1 MLVSLNQTMTLAAN
15 QEEAWRLLR
24 DTKRL
29 AGLIPGV
36 EGIESEYAESSG
48 TNGVVPLEK
57 HVANVV
63 ERVGPFRL
71 NLKLAVTIVRTV
83 EPSLIEAEL
92 NGADAKSQNRL
103 SGTLRA
109 ELVQDHPA
117 ETRLSVDAS
126 VEVMGKLAALGASPI
141 RRRANELFAQ
151 FTERLQAQFS
161 PAGAAEAAEAPGAPE
176 KGSAA

>member
-1 MLVSLNQTMTLAAN
+1 MLVNLNQTLTLAAN
-15 QEEAWRLLR
+15 QQEAWSLLR

-36 EGIESEYAESSG
+36 EGITSEDG
-48 TNGVVPLEK
+48 TSVRTAGETPLEK
-57 HVANVV
+57 HLVDMV

-83 EPSLIEAEL
+83 APSLIEAEL
-92 NGADAKSQNRL
+92 SGTDAKGQNRL

-109 ELVQDHPA
+109 ELKQSEPSV
-117 ETRLSVDAS
+117 TLLNVDAS
-126 VEVMGKLAALGASPI
+126 VEVMGKLAALGAGPI

-151 FTERLQAQFS
+151 FTERLQGQFQTAEEG
-161 PAGAAEAAEAPGAPE
+161 PAA
-176 KGSAA
+176 

>member
-1 MLVSLNQTMTLAAN
+1 MLVSLNQTMTLAAS
-15 QEEAWRLLR
+15 QEEAWTLLR

-48 TNGVVPLEK
+48 TNGVVPLER
-57 HVANVV
+57 HVADVV
-63 ERVGPFRL
+63 EKVGPFRL
-71 NLKLAVTIVRTV
+71 NLKLAVTIVKVV

-103 SGTLRA
+103 SGKLRA
-109 ELVQDHPA
+109 KLMQNELS

-126 VEVMGKLAALGASPI
+126 VEVMGKLASLGAAPI

-151 FTERLQAQFS
+151 FTERLQSQFS
-161 PAGAAEAAEAPGAPE
+161 AAGAAEAPG

>member
-1 MLVSLNQTMTLAAN
+1 MLVSLNQTMTLAAS
-15 QEEAWRLLR
+15 QEEAWSLLR
-24 DTKRL
+24 DTKRR

-36 EGIESEYAESSG
+36 EGIESEYGESSG
-48 TNGVVPLEK
+48 TNGMVPQEK

-71 NLKLAVTIVRTV
+71 NLKLAVTIVKAV
-83 EPSLIEAEL
+83 EPFLIEAEL

-109 ELVQDHPA
+109 MLVQDHPT

-141 RRRANELFAQ
+141 RRRAKELFDQ
-151 FTERLQAQFS
+151 FTERLQSQFS
-161 PAGAAEAAEAPGAPE
+161 AAGAAEAAEG
-176 KGSAA
+176 GSAA

>member
-1 MLVSLNQTMTLAAN
+1 MLVNLNQTMTLAAS

-36 EGIESEYAESSG
+36 EGITSDYGESGG
-48 TNGVVPLEK
+48 TNGEPSRER
-57 HVANVV
+57 HVAEVV

-71 NLKLAVTIVRTV
+71 NLKLAVTIVKAV
-83 EPSLIEAEL
+83 EPCLIEAEL
-92 NGADAKSQNRL
+92 NGADAKSQNRV

-109 ELVQDHPA
+109 ELAQDNPA

-126 VEVMGKLAALGASPI
+126 VEVMGKLATLGAAPI
-141 RRRANELFAQ
+141 RRRAKELFDQ
-151 FTERLQAQFS
+151 FTERLQGQFAA
-161 PAGAAEAAEAPGAPE
+161 AGAAEAAEG
-176 KGSAA
+176 GSAA

>member
-1 MLVSLNQTMTLAAN
+1 MLVSLHQTMTLAGS

-36 EGIESEYAESSG
+36 ESIASDFGESGGA
-48 TNGVVPLEK
+48 NGREK
-57 HVANVV
+57 HVADVV
-63 ERVGPFRL
+63 EKVGPFRL

-92 NGADAKSQNRL
+92 SGADAKSQNRV
-103 SGTLRA
+103 SGTIRA
-109 ELVQDHPA
+109 ELAQDRPA

-126 VEVMGKLAALGASPI
+126 VEVMGKLASLGASPI
-141 RRRANELFAQ
+141 RRRAKELFDQ
-151 FTERLQAQFS
+151 FTERLQSQFS
-161 PAGAAEAAEAPGAPE
+161 TADAAEAAEG
-176 KGSAA
+176 GSAA